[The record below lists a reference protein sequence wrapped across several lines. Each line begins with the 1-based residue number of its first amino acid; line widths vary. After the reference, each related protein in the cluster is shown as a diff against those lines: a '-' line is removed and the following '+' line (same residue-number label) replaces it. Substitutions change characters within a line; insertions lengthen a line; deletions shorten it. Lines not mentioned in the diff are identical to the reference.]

1 MDTNAKWY
9 HDTMNFFEY
18 EDYDD
23 YVKHQKK
30 WYALKLG
37 KIVYVKSDTI
47 KQIVENKPFA
57 SSVLCHGTRSGE
69 EQRLFQAL
77 VPSAKVVGSEIGDG
91 CEQFPMTVQWDFNNK
106 NPDWV
111 GKFDIVYTNAFD
123 HCITPV
129 KTLKVW
135 RDQLTPSG
143 RLFVE
148 YAENRSNVS
157 ESDPM
162 GATNEEVRGFIKE
175 AGMKVVLELTKD
187 IKHRGRVFVCEK

>member
-1 MDTNAKWY
+1 
-9 HDTMNFFEY
+9 MNFFEY
-18 EDYDD
+18 KDYDD

-47 KQIVENKPFA
+47 QQIVENKPDA
-57 SSVLCHGTRSGE
+57 SSVLCHGTRSGN
-69 EQRLFQAL
+69 EQQLFKKYL
-77 VPSAKVVGSEIGDG
+77 PSATVVGSEIGDG
-91 CEQFPMTVQWDFNNK
+91 CEQFPMTVQWDFNNE
-106 NPDWV
+106 NADWI

-129 KTLKVW
+129 QTLKVW
-135 RDQLTPSG
+135 RNQLTDNG

-148 YAENRSNVS
+148 YAQNRSNVS

-162 GATNEEVRGFIKE
+162 GATDEEVRGFIKE
-175 AGMKVVLELTKD
+175 AEMNIVLELKKNV
-187 IKHRGRVFVCEK
+187 KHNGRVFVCEK